1 MEIGSYHTRTRHFPT
16 AKKSVPGLPWQMADV
31 NKSLERAKK
40 LLEKNRFEDAIEAYL
55 AVLQEAPQNVEAAQ
69 TLGDLYTRLDYPD
82 RAAVYYG
89 HLFELLVDPRDESK
103 ALAIYNRFLRN
114 SVTPQ
119 PPERIARYAFL
130 QQKQNH
136 TDEAIDQYIKAAEL
150 FTQANRMEDALFCWE
165 RTAQLEPDNLNRQ
178 LKVAEIAAQVGKNSL
193 AARSFLRAGT
203 LAAAAGSPKEALK
216 LLGRAYA
223 LAPQERSVALLYAE
237 AKLHNGEAAEAAALL
252 EPFAAN
258 ESDTAFLETF
268 ADALH
273 QAGQLDR
280 ARSILEKLLRE
291 KNEGAT
297 RLFGLADAFADAGQ
311 DSKSVEILQT
321 LKRRMFADKKQTDF
335 TTQVEELGAKHPES
349 LPILEFWAALYNEL
363 NRESQYFEVLIRLF
377 DANFNSG
384 NFQKSSEVLERLVD
398 IDSYDYRNQQ
408 RLEQLRG
415 RADEA
420 FLKRIASRMARAA
433 SIEQHASTAPKAAVS
448 HEMAAETPVTEEG
461 KKQQALEDL
470 IVQTEIFLQYS
481 LQTKAVE
488 RLQKIAAMFPGEEEQ
503 NPRLQALYQMAN
515 WWPKT
520 SGKADAGAKVP
531 NVPVVEA
538 QAAPPTGRTG
548 TYTADTLRDL
558 TKISEIN
565 QKTFRQQTPR
575 AMLNTTVTEVG
586 TYLKAARTLAVIGT
600 PGRPPEMAAE
610 YCAPGLKPAPG
621 SQVVLLLAQME
632 KAVPDE
638 LGGLIVDTTEG
649 SILKELGL
657 QTALGVT
664 LTDKE
669 TQTPAAMLI
678 VGQSTPYK
686 WKPNQT
692 YFLQAIGDQMMMS
705 VSHTRLRT
713 LVRRMGVSDD
723 RTGLLSRSSY
733 VGCLLNE
740 ADRARTQGTSLS
752 LAILQIDR
760 GSEMLRQQGETP
772 LEKFLEQ
779 LARSLQP
786 MVRQNDMAVKYTSWA
801 LAFILP
807 DTTSDGAQN
816 LVDKLRRAAAG
827 VRPPW
832 DSTQITLSAAIVEAV
847 TRQDYES
854 EDIVTDLINR
864 AEFTI
869 DEARKLG
876 GDAVVVAEPVK
887 Q

>member
-1 MEIGSYHTRTRHFPT
+1 
-16 AKKSVPGLPWQMADV
+16 MASDL
-31 NKSLERAKK
+31 NKNLERAKK
-40 LLEKNRFEDAIEAYL
+40 FLEKNRFEDAIEAYL
-55 AVLQEAPQNVEAAQ
+55 AVIQDSPQNVEAAQ
-69 TLGDLYTRLDYPD
+69 MLGDLYTRLDHPD

-103 ALAIYNRFLRN
+103 AMAIYNRFLRN
-114 SVTPQ
+114 SLTPQ

-136 TDEAIDQYIKAAEL
+136 PEEAIDQYIKAAEL
-150 FTQANRMEDALFCWE
+150 FSQAHRMEDALFCWE

-178 LKVAEIAAQVGKNSL
+178 LKVAETASQLGKNAL
-193 AARSFLRAGT
+193 AARAFLRAGT
-203 LAAAAGSPKEALK
+203 LAAAGGSQKEALK

-237 AKLHNGEAAEAAALL
+237 AKLRNGEAAEAAALL
-252 EPFAAN
+252 EPFSSSENDAV
-258 ESDTAFLETF
+258 FLETF
-268 ADALH
+268 SDALH
-273 QAGQLDR
+273 HSGQLDR
-280 ARSILEKLLRE
+280 ARSILERLLRE

-297 RLFGLADAFADAGQ
+297 RLFGLADTFADRAL
-311 DSKSVEILQT
+311 DAKSVEILMT
-321 LKRRMFADKKQTDF
+321 LKRRMFADKKQNEF
-335 TTQVEELGAKHPES
+335 TTQVEELGVKHPES
-349 LPILEFWAALYNEL
+349 VPILEFWAGLYNEL
-363 NRESQYFEVLIRLF
+363 NRESQYFDVLIRLF
-377 DANFNSG
+377 DANYNSG
-384 NFQKSSEVLERLVD
+384 NFAKASEVLDRMVD
-398 IDSYDYRNQQ
+398 IDSYDYRNQE
-408 RLEQLRG
+408 RLEKLRG
-415 RADEA
+415 RVDDEA
-420 FLKRIASRMARAA
+420 FLRRIAGRMAKTTSVTQGPATR
-433 SIEQHASTAPKAAVS
+433 PKTAVS
-448 HEMAAETPVTEEG
+448 QDMAAETQVTEEG
-461 KKQQALEDL
+461 KKQQAMEDL

-481 LQTKAVE
+481 LQSKAIE
-488 RLQKIAAMFPGEEEQ
+488 RLQKIASMFPGEEER
-503 NPRLQALYQMAN
+503 NPRLQGLYQMAN
-515 WWPKT
+515 WWPKAP
-520 SGKADAGAKVP
+520 SKIEVAPKIPA
-531 NVPVVEA
+531 VPVIEP
-538 QAAPPTGRTG
+538 QPTPPTGRTG

-586 TYLKAARTLAVIGT
+586 TYMKAARTLAVIGT

-610 YCAPGLKPAPG
+610 YCSPGLKPAPG

-638 LGGLIVDTTEG
+638 LGGMVVDAAEG
-649 SILKELGL
+649 SILSELGL
-657 QTALGVT
+657 ETALGVT
-664 LTDKE
+664 LTDRE

-678 VGQSTPYK
+678 VGQATPHK

-723 RTGLLSRSSY
+723 RTGLMSRSSY

-740 ADRARTQGTSLS
+740 ADRARTQGTTLS
-752 LAILQIDR
+752 MAILQIDR
-760 GSEMLRQQGETP
+760 GSEMLRQQGEAP

-807 DTTSDGAQN
+807 DTTSSGAHN
-816 LVDKLRRAAAG
+816 LVEKLRRAAAG

-832 DSTQITLSAAIVEAV
+832 DSTQITLSAGIVEAA

-869 DEARKLG
+869 EEARKLG
-876 GDAVVVAEPVK
+876 GDTVVVSEAAK

>member
-1 MEIGSYHTRTRHFPT
+1 
-16 AKKSVPGLPWQMADV
+16 MASDV
-31 NKSLERAKK
+31 NKNLERAKK
-40 LLEKNRFEDAIEAYL
+40 FLEKNRFEDAIEAYL
-55 AVLQEAPQNVEAAQ
+55 AVIQDAPQNVDAAQ
-69 TLGDLYTRLDYPD
+69 MLGDLYTRLDHPD

-103 ALAIYNRFLRN
+103 AMAIYNRFLRN
-114 SVTPQ
+114 SLTPQ

-136 TDEAIDQYIKAAEL
+136 PEEAIDQYIKAAEL
-150 FTQANRMEDALFCWE
+150 FSQAGRIEDALFCWE
-165 RTAQLEPDNLNRQ
+165 RTAQLEPENMNRQ
-178 LKVAEIAAQVGKNSL
+178 LKVAETASQLGKTAL
-193 AARSFLRAGT
+193 AARAFLRAGT
-203 LAAAAGSPKEALK
+203 LAAASGSPKDALN
-216 LLGRAYA
+216 LLGQAYA
-223 LAPQERSVALLYAE
+223 LAPKERSVALLYAE
-237 AKLHNGEAAEAAALL
+237 AKLRNGDAAEAAALL
-252 EPFAAN
+252 EPFSTHEN
-258 ESDTAFLETF
+258 DVPFLEAF
-268 ADALH
+268 SDALQ
-273 QAGQLDR
+273 QAGQLER
-280 ARSILEKLLRE
+280 ARSVLERLLRE
-291 KNEGAT
+291 KNEGIT
-297 RLFGLADAFADAGQ
+297 RLFGLADAFADRAQ
-311 DSKSVEILQT
+311 DAKSVEILLT
-321 LKRRMFADKKQTDF
+321 VKRRMFADKKQSEF
-335 TTQVEELGAKHPES
+335 TAQVEELGAKHPES
-349 LPILEFWAALYNEL
+349 VPILEFWASLYNEL

-377 DANFNSG
+377 DANYNSG
-384 NFQKSSEVLERLVD
+384 NFHKASETLDRLVD
-398 IDSYDYRNQQ
+398 IDSYDYRNQE
-408 RLEQLRG
+408 RMEKLRG
-415 RADEA
+415 RVDEG
-420 FLKRIASRMARAA
+420 FLRRVAARMARTA
-433 SIEQHASTAPKAAVS
+433 SVTPHSSTPPKASATPQ
-448 HEMAAETPVTEEG
+448 MAGEAQVTEEG

-481 LQTKAVE
+481 LQSKAVD
-488 RLQKIAAMFPGEEEQ
+488 RLQKIASMFPGEEERS
-503 NPRLQALYQMAN
+503 PRLQGLYQMAN
-515 WWPKT
+515 WWPKAQMRHET
-520 SGKADAGAKVP
+520 PVKAP
-531 NVPVVEA
+531 HVPVIEA
-538 QAAPPTGRTG
+538 QPTPPTGRTG

-586 TYLKAARTLAVIGT
+586 TYMKAARTLAVIGA

-638 LGGLIVDTTEG
+638 LGGMVVDATEG
-649 SILKELGL
+649 SILSELGL

-678 VGQSTPYK
+678 VGQATQHS
-686 WKPNQT
+686 WRPNQT

-723 RTGLLSRSSY
+723 RTGLMSRSSY

-740 ADRARTQGTSLS
+740 ADRARTQGTTLS

-760 GSEMLRQQGETP
+760 GSEMLRQQGEAP

-807 DTTSDGAQN
+807 DTTSSGAQN

-832 DSTQITLSAAIVEAV
+832 D
-847 TRQDYES
+847 
-854 EDIVTDLINR
+854 
-864 AEFTI
+864 
-869 DEARKLG
+869 
-876 GDAVVVAEPVK
+876 
-887 Q
+887 

>member
-1 MEIGSYHTRTRHFPT
+1 M
-16 AKKSVPGLPWQMADV
+16 AADV
-31 NKSLERAKK
+31 NKNLERAKK
-40 LLEKNRFEDAIEAYL
+40 YLEKNRFEDAIEVYL
-55 AVLQEAPQNVEAAQ
+55 AVIQESPQNIEAAQ
-69 TLGDLYTRLDYPD
+69 MLGDLYTRLDHPD

-103 ALAIYNRFLRN
+103 ATAIYNRFLRN
-114 SVTPQ
+114 SQISQ

-136 TDEAIDQYIKAAEL
+136 TEDAIDQYGKAAEL
-150 FTQANRMEDALFCWE
+150 FSQANRMEDALFCWE
-165 RTAQLEPDNLNRQ
+165 RNAQLEPENISRQ
-178 LKVAEIAAQVGKNSL
+178 LKVAETASQLGKNAL

-203 LAAAAGSPKEALK
+203 LATNSGSAQEALK

-223 LAPQERSVALLYAE
+223 LAPQERGVALLYAE
-237 AKLHNGEAAEAAALL
+237 AKLRNGEAAEAAALL
-252 EPFAAN
+252 EPFASN

-280 ARSILEKLLRE
+280 TRGILEKLLRE
-291 KNEGAT
+291 KNQGIP
-297 RLFGLADAFADAGQ
+297 RLFALADAFADTGQ
-311 DSKSVEILQT
+311 DAKSVEILLT

-335 TTQVEELGAKHPES
+335 TTQVEELAAKHPES

-377 DANFNSG
+377 DANYNSG
-384 NFQKSSEVLERLVD
+384 NFAKSSEVLERLVD
-398 IDSYDYRNQQ
+398 IDSYDYRNQE
-408 RLEQLRG
+408 RLEKLRG
-415 RADEA
+415 RVDEG
-420 FLKRIASRMARAA
+420 FLKRIAGRMAKTAA
-433 SIEQHASTAPKAAVS
+433 TSQNPNTAPKSAVT
-448 HEMAAETPVTEEG
+448 HEMAPDAAVTEEG

-481 LQTKAVE
+481 LQSKAVD
-488 RLQKIAAMFPGEEEQ
+488 RLQKIAAMFPGEEER
-503 NPRLQALYQMAN
+503 NPRLQGLYQLAN

-520 SGKADAGAKVP
+520 PVKSSAPAKVA

-538 QAAPPTGRTG
+538 QPTPPTGRSG
-548 TYTADTLRDL
+548 SYTAETLRDL

-586 TYLKAARTLAVIGT
+586 TYLKAARTLAVIGAL
-600 PGRPPEMAAE
+600 GRPPEMAAE
-610 YCAPGLKPAPG
+610 YCAPGFKPAPG

-638 LGGLIVDTTEG
+638 LGGLVVDALEG
-649 SILKELGL
+649 SILSELGL
-657 QTALGVT
+657 ETALGVM
-664 LTDKE
+664 LNDKE
-669 TQTPAAMLI
+669 TQTPAGMLI
-678 VGQSTPYK
+678 VGQATPHK

-740 ADRARTQGTSLS
+740 ADRARTQGTNLS

-760 GSEMLRQQGETP
+760 GSEMLRQQGEGP

-807 DTTSDGAQN
+807 DTNASGAQN
-816 LVDKLRRAAAG
+816 LVEKLRRAAAG

-832 DSTQITLSAAIVEAV
+832 DSTQITLSAGIVEAA
-847 TRQDYES
+847 TRQNYES

-864 AEFTI
+864 AEFSI
-869 DEARKLG
+869 EEARKLG
-876 GDAVVVAEPVK
+876 GDTVVVAEAAK

>member
-1 MEIGSYHTRTRHFPT
+1 M
-16 AKKSVPGLPWQMADV
+16 AADV
-31 NKSLERAKK
+31 SKHLERAKK
-40 LLEKNRFEDAIEAYL
+40 FLEKNRFEDAIEAYL
-55 AVLQEAPQNVEAAQ
+55 AVLQESPQNVEAAQ
-69 TLGDLYTRLDYPD
+69 MLGDLYTRLEHPD

-89 HLFELLVDPRDESK
+89 HLFELLVDPKDESK
-103 ALAIYNRFLRN
+103 AMAIYNRFLRN

-119 PPERIARYAFL
+119 APERIARYAFL

-136 TDEAIDQYIKAAEL
+136 PEEAIDQYLKAAEL
-150 FTQANRMEDALFCWE
+150 FSQANRMEDALFCWE
-165 RTAQLEPDNLNRQ
+165 RTAQLEPENLNRQ
-178 LKVAEIAAQVGKNSL
+178 LKVAETAAQLGKNAL

-203 LAAAAGSPKEALK
+203 LAEASGSPQEALK

-223 LAPQERSVALLYAE
+223 LTPHERSVALLYAE
-237 AKLHNGEAAEAAALL
+237 AKLRNGESAEAAALL
-252 EPFAAN
+252 EPFATN
-258 ESDTAFLETF
+258 ESDVAFLDTF
-268 ADALH
+268 GDALQ

-280 ARSILEKLLRE
+280 ARGIFERLLRE
-291 KNEGAT
+291 KNEGIT
-297 RLFGLADAFADAGQ
+297 RLFALADAFADVAQ
-311 DSKSVEILQT
+311 DNKSVEILLT
-321 LKRRMFADKKQTDF
+321 LKRRMFADKKHADF

-349 LPILEFWAALYNEL
+349 LPVLEFWAALYSEL

-384 NFQKSSEVLERLVD
+384 SFAKCSEILERLVD

-408 RLEQLRG
+408 RLERLRG
-415 RADEA
+415 RVDEA
-420 FLKRIASRMARAA
+420 FFRRIGGRMAK
-433 SIEQHASTAPKAAVS
+433 TAVGTQSSSAPPKTTVA
-448 HEMAAETPVTEEG
+448 HEVAPETPVTEEG
-461 KKQQALEDL
+461 KKLQALEDL

-481 LQTKAVE
+481 LQSKAVE
-488 RLQKIAAMFPGEEEQ
+488 RLQKIAAMFPGEEER
-503 NPRLQALYQMAN
+503 NPRLQGLYQLAN
-515 WWPKT
+515 WWPKSQT
-520 SGKADAGAKVP
+520 KQEASPKASAVP
-531 NVPVVEA
+531 IVEA
-538 QAAPPTGRTG
+538 QPATPTGRSG
-548 TYTADTLRDL
+548 TYTAETLRDL

-586 TYLKAARTLAVIGT
+586 TYLKAARTLAVIGA
-600 PGRPPEMAAE
+600 PGRPPELSAE
-610 YCAPGLKPAPG
+610 YCAQGLKPAPG
-621 SQVVLLLAQME
+621 AQVVLLLAQME

-638 LGGLIVDTTEG
+638 LGGMVVEATEG
-649 SILKELGL
+649 SILTEMGL
-657 QTALGVT
+657 ATALGVT

-678 VGQSTPYK
+678 VAHANAYK

-705 VSHTRLRT
+705 VSHTRLRS

-740 ADRARTQGTSLS
+740 ADRARTQGTPLS

-760 GSEMLRQQGETP
+760 GSEMLRQQGESP

-807 DTTSDGAQN
+807 DTTASGAQN
-816 LVDKLRRAAAG
+816 LVEKLRRAAAG

-832 DSTQITLSAAIVEAV
+832 DSTQITLSAGIVEAAA
-847 TRQDYES
+847 RQEYES

-869 DEARKLG
+869 EEARKRG
-876 GDAVVVAEPVK
+876 GDTVVVGEAAK

>member
-1 MEIGSYHTRTRHFPT
+1 
-16 AKKSVPGLPWQMADV
+16 MASDV
-31 NKSLERAKK
+31 NKNLERAKK
-40 LLEKNRFEDAIEAYL
+40 FLEKNRFEDAIEAYL
-55 AVLQEAPQNVEAAQ
+55 AVIQDAPQNVDAAQ
-69 TLGDLYTRLDYPD
+69 MLGDLYTRLDHPD

-103 ALAIYNRFLRN
+103 AMAIYNRFLRN
-114 SVTPQ
+114 SLTPQ

-136 TDEAIDQYIKAAEL
+136 PEEAIDQYIKAAEL
-150 FTQANRMEDALFCWE
+150 FSQAGRIEDALFCWE
-165 RTAQLEPDNLNRQ
+165 RTAQLEPENMNRQ
-178 LKVAEIAAQVGKNSL
+178 LKVAETASQLGKTAL
-193 AARSFLRAGT
+193 AARAFLRAGT
-203 LAAAAGSPKEALK
+203 LAAASGSSKDALN
-216 LLGRAYA
+216 LLAQAYA
-223 LAPQERSVALLYAE
+223 LAPKERSVALLYAE
-237 AKLHNGEAAEAAALL
+237 AKLRNGDAAEAAALL
-252 EPFAAN
+252 EPFSTHEN
-258 ESDTAFLETF
+258 DVPFLEAF
-268 ADALH
+268 SDALQ
-273 QAGQLDR
+273 QAGQLER
-280 ARSILEKLLRE
+280 ARSVLERLLRE
-291 KNEGAT
+291 KNEGIT
-297 RLFGLADAFADAGQ
+297 RLFGLADAFADRAQ
-311 DSKSVEILQT
+311 DAKSVEILLT
-321 LKRRMFADKKQTDF
+321 VKRRMFADKKQSEF
-335 TTQVEELGAKHPES
+335 TAQVEELGAKHPES
-349 LPILEFWAALYNEL
+349 VPILEFWASLYNEL

-377 DANFNSG
+377 DANYNSG
-384 NFQKSSEVLERLVD
+384 NFHKASETLDRLVD
-398 IDSYDYRNQQ
+398 IDSYDYRNQE
-408 RLEQLRG
+408 RMEKLRG
-415 RADEA
+415 RVDEG
-420 FLKRIASRMARAA
+420 FLRRVAARMARTA
-433 SIEQHASTAPKAAVS
+433 SVTPHSSTPPKASATPQ
-448 HEMAAETPVTEEG
+448 MAGEAQVTEEG

-481 LQTKAVE
+481 LQSKAVD
-488 RLQKIAAMFPGEEEQ
+488 RLQKIASMFPGEEERS
-503 NPRLQALYQMAN
+503 PRLQGLYQMAN
-515 WWPKT
+515 WWPKAQMRHET
-520 SGKADAGAKVP
+520 PVKAP
-531 NVPVVEA
+531 HVPVIEA
-538 QAAPPTGRTG
+538 QPTPPTGRTG

-586 TYLKAARTLAVIGT
+586 TYMKAARTLAVIGA

-638 LGGLIVDTTEG
+638 LGGMVVDATEG
-649 SILKELGL
+649 SILSELGL

-678 VGQSTPYK
+678 VGQATQHS
-686 WKPNQT
+686 WRPNQT

-723 RTGLLSRSSY
+723 RTGLMSRSSY

-740 ADRARTQGTSLS
+740 ADRARTQGTTLS

-760 GSEMLRQQGETP
+760 GSEMLRQQGEAP

-807 DTTSDGAQN
+807 DTTSSGAQN

-832 DSTQITLSAAIVEAV
+832 DSTQITLSAGIVEAA

-869 DEARKLG
+869 EEARKLG
-876 GDAVVVAEPVK
+876 GDTVVIAEAAK